1 MKLLLCPRCSDVRKL
16 GYEVTTCECG
26 YVRARYESDGWHA
39 THNGNGYLLGM
50 NNHSLGRAL
59 GDYAHAASIDRS
71 LVNQEPSPF
80 VFDAWVMTGN
90 PRVSIKEDL

>member
-16 GYEVTTCECG
+16 DYEVTTCKCG

-39 THNGNGYLLGM
+39 THNGNGYLIGM
-50 NNHSLGRAL
+50 DNRSVSDAIR
-59 GDYAHAASIDRS
+59 DYRLDN
-71 LVNQEPSPF
+71 LLLLTEPSPLAIQ
-80 VFDAWVMTGN
+80 AWLMTGN